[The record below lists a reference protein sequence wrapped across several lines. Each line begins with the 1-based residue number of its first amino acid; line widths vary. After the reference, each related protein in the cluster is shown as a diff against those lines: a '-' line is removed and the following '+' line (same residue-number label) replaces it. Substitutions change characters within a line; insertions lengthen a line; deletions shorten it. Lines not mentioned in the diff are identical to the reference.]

1 MPLLPRRALLLAGL
15 APLAAP
21 ALAQQRPPALKL
33 APAAGA
39 PRGLTA
45 AGGTI
50 RLDPDRTAATL
61 AFSLTYWDLSGPAT
75 ALRLDG
81 PEPISSAPVVI
92 VFAGQMPAASPIA
105 GRIALT
111 PAQMQSLIAGRYT
124 IAVTTA
130 AFPQGEITGPA
141 TV

>member
-1 MPLLPRRALLLAGL
+1 MPPLPRRALLLAGL

-21 ALAQQRPPALKL
+21 ARAQQRPPALKL
-33 APAAGA
+33 APVSGA
-39 PRGLTA
+39 PTGLTA

-61 AFSLTYWDLSGPAT
+61 AFSLTYWNLSGPAAT
-75 ALRLDG
+75 LRLDG
-81 PEPISSAPVVI
+81 PDPISIAM
-92 VFAGQMPAASPIA
+92 AGHMAAASPIA
-105 GRIALT
+105 GRLALT
-111 PAQMQSLIAGRYT
+111 QTQMQNLLAGRYT